1 MRRLARSF
9 QFAFAGIRHLLRT
22 QQNFRIETAVGALA
36 VALGASVGLT
46 PVEWAALA
54 IVIALVLILES
65 VNTSLELAIDLASP
79 RIDPRAKA
87 AKDIAA
93 ATVLVA
99 ALASIAV
106 GLALFLPRLAN
117 RLTP

>member
-9 QFAFAGIRHLLRT
+9 RFAFAGLGHLLRT
-22 QQNFRIETAVGALA
+22 QQNFRIEVVLGAAAVG
-36 VALGASVGLT
+36 LGAWLRLT

-54 IVIALVLILES
+54 IVIALVLILEG
-65 VNTSLELAIDLASP
+65 VNTSLELAVDLASP

-93 ATVLVA
+93 STVLVA

-106 GLALFLPRLAN
+106 ALALFLPRLAN